1 MKRTFRK
8 VQRTPEFER
17 DLKKLSDRFP
27 TLEEDLGILIMAQLE
42 PYHYLHVENHGIV
55 VISGVQVGSP
65 LVCKVTKFACRS
77 LPGRGAKSGLRLI
90 YVYWKEEDWV
100 DLIELYF
107 KADQEKEDQ
116 KRIQRYLRRSQGSKS
131 TGR

>member
-8 VQRTPEFER
+8 VHRTPEFER
-17 DLKKLSDRFP
+17 DLKKLSDRFS
-27 TLEEDLGILIMAQLE
+27 TLEEDLEILIKAQLE
-42 PYHYLHVENHGIV
+42 PYHYLRVENHGIV

-65 LVCKVTKFACRS
+65 IVCKVTKFACRS
-77 LPGRGAKSGLRLI
+77 LPGRGAKIGLRLI
-90 YVYWKEEDWV
+90 YAYWKEEDWV

-107 KADQEKEDQ
+107 KADQEIEDQ

-131 TGR
+131 NGR